1 IKSCFYFAVNGATY
15 KKLGDEAVLSPGSMP
30 NLITSITWKHGPDI
44 AVEWYGKET
53 FAYREFKGTF
63 NSRCKLD
70 FNTGALTISN
80 LTVKDSGIYTAEIN
94 NRVMN
99 PTKITVISAVPK
111 PTVSKSCNPEMTIC
125 TLTCEAQAITGVE
138 PVIYS
143 WVISAKQRVQSSSN
157 QLSIDD
163 TKWFGKPISCQLENP
178 VSSERN
184 MCIILVNIYSV
195 INLFF
200 LCCRKFCCY
209 VHTTSIYC
217 IADCGGPVWLLY
229 LAQAHKS

>member
-1 IKSCFYFAVNGATY
+1 MFLSVGLMILTIAIGVISVNGATY

-53 FAYREFKGTF
+53 FAYREFKG
-63 NSRCKLD
+63 RCKLD

-157 QLSIDD
+157 QLSIAKLWV
-163 TKWFGKPISCQLENP
+163 TLP
-178 VSSERN
+178 
-184 MCIILVNIYSV
+184 
-195 INLFF
+195 
-200 LCCRKFCCY
+200 
-209 VHTTSIYC
+209 
-217 IADCGGPVWLLY
+217 
-229 LAQAHKS
+229 